1 LYLDGQYKQ
10 SILKKTIPVIL
21 LIINLQ
27 AMSQVKIQGDYMFR
41 KTEMVAGFSFTSVGA
56 FQFFF
61 SYGAVDRSAAGT
73 FTVEGNT
80 IKLNSNK
87 EAGKD
92 FTVTAQSKEA
102 TGYSISF
109 NHSNRYLIKN
119 ILCVFFVNGKKEQA
133 VTDENGKARIELAQ
147 CDSIYAQHLLYP
159 DILTLVKDA
168 TNKNNRFTLSL
179 NPSLEQLS
187 FKGIDLT
194 IESDGSLSWL
204 PNYFLEMPG
213 VKFVKQ

>member
-1 LYLDGQYKQ
+1 
-10 SILKKTIPVIL
+10 
-21 LIINLQ
+21 
-27 AMSQVKIQGDYMFR
+27 MSQTKIQGEYAFR
-41 KTEMVAGFSFTSVGA
+41 KTEMVAGFNFSAAGT

-61 SYGAVDRSAAGT
+61 RYGAVDRTAAGT

-80 IKLNSNK
+80 VKLKSNK

-102 TGYSISF
+102 NGYTISF
-109 NHSNRYLIKN
+109 NHSNKYLLKN
-119 ILCVFFVNGKKEQA
+119 ILCIFFVNGKEEKA
-133 VTDENGKARIELAQ
+133 VTDDNGKVHVDLAH
-147 CDSIYAQHLLYP
+147 CDSIYAQHLLFP
-159 DILTLVKDA
+159 DIVTLVKDA
-168 TNKNNRFTLSL
+168 SNKNNRFTLSL
-179 NPSLEQLS
+179 NASLEQLS

-204 PNYFLEMPG
+204 PNYFLEMSG

>member
-1 LYLDGQYKQ
+1 
-10 SILKKTIPVIL
+10 
-21 LIINLQ
+21 
-27 AMSQVKIQGDYMFR
+27 MSQNKIEGEYTFN
-41 KTEMVAGFSFTSVGA
+41 KTEMIAGFNFTATGA

-61 SYGAVDRSAAGT
+61 SYGAVDRTAAGT
-73 FTVEGNT
+73 FTVESNI
-80 IKLNSNK
+80 IKLKSNK

-102 TGYSISF
+102 SGYTISF
-109 NHSNRYLIKN
+109 NHPNKYLLKN
-119 ILCVFFVNGKKEQA
+119 ILCIFFVNGKEKKA
-133 VTDENGKARIELAQ
+133 VTDDNGKVHVDIAH
-147 CDSIYAQHLLYP
+147 CDTIYAQHLLYP
-159 DILTLVKDA
+159 DIFTLIKDA
-168 TNKNNRFTLSL
+168 NNENNGFTLAL
-179 NPSLEQLS
+179 NPALEQLS

>member
-1 LYLDGQYKQ
+1 M
-10 SILKKTIPVIL
+10 
-21 LIINLQ
+21 Q
-27 AMSQVKIQGDYMFR
+27 AMSQTKIEGEYAFR
-41 KTEMVAGFSFTSVGA
+41 KTEMVAGFNFTAAGA

-61 SYGAVDRSAAGT
+61 SYGAVDRRAAGT
-73 FTVEGNT
+73 FTVEGKT
-80 IKLNSNK
+80 IKLKSNK

-102 TGYSISF
+102 TGYTISF
-109 NHSNRYLIKN
+109 NHPNKYLLKN
-119 ILCVFFVNGKKEQA
+119 ILCVFFVNGKEERA
-133 VTDENGKARIELAQ
+133 VTGENGKIHVNLAH

-168 TNKNNRFTLSL
+168 TNENNRFILSL
-179 NPSLEQLS
+179 NPSLEKLS

-194 IESDGSLSWL
+194 IENDGSLSWL
-204 PNYFLEMPG
+204 PNYFLEMSG

>member
-1 LYLDGQYKQ
+1 
-10 SILKKTIPVIL
+10 
-21 LIINLQ
+21 
-27 AMSQVKIQGDYMFR
+27 MSQTKIQGEYYFR
-41 KTEMVAGFSFTSVGA
+41 KTEMVAGFNFLAAGT

-73 FTVEGNT
+73 FMVEGNT
-80 IKLNSNK
+80 VKLKSNK

-92 FTVTAQSKEA
+92 FTVTAQSNEVS
-102 TGYSISF
+102 GYTINF
-109 NHSNRYLIKN
+109 THANNYLLKN
-119 ILCVFFVNGKKEQA
+119 ILCVFFVNGKEERA
-133 VTDENGKARIELAQ
+133 VTDDKGEVHVDLAN
-147 CDSIYAQHLLYP
+147 CDSIYAQHLLFP
-159 DILTLVKDA
+159 DILTLVKDVA
-168 TNKNNRFTLSL
+168 NKNNRFTLSL

-213 VKFVKQ
+213 VKFKKQ

>member
-1 LYLDGQYKQ
+1 
-10 SILKKTIPVIL
+10 
-21 LIINLQ
+21 
-27 AMSQVKIQGDYMFR
+27 MSQTKIQGEYAFR
-41 KTEMVAGFSFTSVGA
+41 KTEMVAGFNFSESGT

-80 IKLNSNK
+80 VKLKSNK

-102 TGYSISF
+102 TGYTISF
-109 NHSNRYLIKN
+109 NHINTYLLKN
-119 ILCVFFVNGKKEQA
+119 ILCVFFVNGKEEHT
-133 VTDENGKARIELAQ
+133 VTGDNGKVDVDFAH
-147 CDSIYAQHLLYP
+147 CDSIYAKHLLFP
-159 DILTLVKDA
+159 DILTLIKDA
-168 TNKNNRFTLSL
+168 TNQNNRFVVSL

-204 PNYFLEMPG
+204 PNYFLEMSG

>member
-1 LYLDGQYKQ
+1 
-10 SILKKTIPVIL
+10 
-21 LIINLQ
+21 
-27 AMSQVKIQGDYMFR
+27 MSQTKIQGEYFFR
-41 KTEMVAGFSFTSVGA
+41 KTEMVAGFNFSAAGT

-61 SYGAVDRSAAGT
+61 SYGAVDRTAAGS
-73 FTVEGNT
+73 FIVEGNT
-80 IKLNSNK
+80 IKLKSNK

-102 TGYSISF
+102 TGYTIAF
-109 NHSNRYLIKN
+109 NHPNKYLLQN
-119 ILCVFFVNGKKEQA
+119 IRCVFFVNGKEEQA
-133 VTDENGKARIELAQ
+133 VTDNNGKVHVDLAH

-168 TNKNNRFTLSL
+168 ANKNNRFTLSL

-194 IESDGSLSWL
+194 IENDGSLSWL
-204 PNYFLEMPG
+204 PNYFLGMPG
-213 VKFVKQ
+213 VQFVEQ

>member
-1 LYLDGQYKQ
+1 
-10 SILKKTIPVIL
+10 
-21 LIINLQ
+21 
-27 AMSQVKIQGDYMFR
+27 MSQTKIQGEYFFR
-41 KTEMVAGFSFTSVGA
+41 KTEMVAGFNFSAAGT

-61 SYGAVDRSAAGT
+61 SYGAVDRTAAGT
-73 FTVEGNT
+73 FMVEGNI
-80 IKLNSNK
+80 IKLKSNK

-92 FTVTAQSKEA
+92 FTVTTQTKEA
-102 TGYSISF
+102 TGYTISF
-109 NHSNRYLIKN
+109 NHPNKYLLKN
-119 ILCVFFVNGKKEQA
+119 ILCVFFVNGKEEKA
-133 VTDENGKARIELAQ
+133 VTDDNGKVHVDLAN
-147 CDSIYAQHLLYP
+147 CDSIYAQHLLFP

-168 TNKNNRFTLSL
+168 TNQNNRFTLSL
-179 NPSLEQLS
+179 NPSLEQFS

>member
-1 LYLDGQYKQ
+1 
-10 SILKKTIPVIL
+10 
-21 LIINLQ
+21 
-27 AMSQVKIQGDYMFR
+27 MSQTKIEGAYAFR
-41 KTEMVAGFSFTSVGA
+41 KTEMVAGFNFSAAGT
-56 FQFFF
+56 FQFYF

-80 IKLNSNK
+80 IKLSSNK

-102 TGYSISF
+102 SGYTLSF
-109 NHSNRYLIKN
+109 NHPNKYLLQH
-119 ILCVFFVNGKKEQA
+119 ILCVFFANGEKQEA
-133 VTDENGKARIELAQ
+133 VTGSNGEVHVDLAH
-147 CDSIYAQHLLYP
+147 CDSIYAKHLLYP

-168 TNKNNRFTLSL
+168 DNKNNRFTLAL

-204 PNYFLEMPG
+204 PNYFLEMPD

>member
-1 LYLDGQYKQ
+1 
-10 SILKKTIPVIL
+10 
-21 LIINLQ
+21 
-27 AMSQVKIQGDYMFR
+27 MSQTKIQGEYFFR
-41 KTEMVAGFSFTSVGA
+41 KTEMVAGFNFSAAGT

-73 FTVEGNT
+73 FTVEGKT
-80 IKLNSNK
+80 IKLKSNK

-102 TGYSISF
+102 TGYTISF
-109 NHSNRYLIKN
+109 NHPNKYLLQN
-119 ILCVFFVNGKKEQA
+119 ILCVFFVNGEKQEA
-133 VTDENGKARIELAQ
+133 VTDSKGTVHVDLAD

-159 DILTLVKDA
+159 DILTLVKDSG
-168 TNKNNRFTLSL
+168 NKNNRFTLAL

-194 IESDGSLSWL
+194 IENDGSLSWL
-204 PNYFLEMPG
+204 PNYFLQMSG
-213 VKFVKQ
+213 VHFVKQ

>member
-1 LYLDGQYKQ
+1 
-10 SILKKTIPVIL
+10 LKKIISIAALTIK
-21 LIINLQ
+21 LQ
-27 AMSQVKIQGDYMFR
+27 AMSQIKIQGGYIFR
-41 KTEMVAGFSFTSVGA
+41 KTEMVAGFNFTAAGS

-61 SYGAVDRSAAGT
+61 SYGAVDRTAAGT

-80 IKLNSNK
+80 VKLKSNK
-87 EAGKD
+87 DAGKD

-102 TGYSISF
+102 SGYNISF
-109 NHSNRYLIKN
+109 NHPSKYLLKN
-119 ILCVFFVNGKKEQA
+119 ILCVFFVNGKEEQA
-133 VTDENGKARIELAQ
+133 VTGDNGKVHVDVAH
-147 CDSIYAQHLLYP
+147 CDSIYAKHLLFP

-168 TNKNNRFTLSL
+168 PNQNNRFVVSL

-204 PNYFLEMPG
+204 PNYFLEMND
-213 VKFVKQ
+213 VKFIKQ

>member
-1 LYLDGQYKQ
+1 MAQ
-10 SILKKTIPVIL
+10 T
-21 LIINLQ
+21 
-27 AMSQVKIQGDYMFR
+27 KIQGEYAFR
-41 KTEMVAGFSFTSVGA
+41 KTEMVAGFNFTAAGA

-61 SYGAVDRSAAGT
+61 SYGAVDRTAAGT

-80 IKLNSNK
+80 VKLKSNK

-92 FTVTAQSKEA
+92 FTLISQSKQA
-102 TGYSISF
+102 TGYTISF
-109 NHSNRYLIKN
+109 NHTNKYLQKN
-119 ILCVFFVNGKKEQA
+119 ILCVFFVNGKKQEA
-133 VTDENGKARIELAQ
+133 ITDSKGEVHVDLAH

-159 DILTLVKDA
+159 DIVTLVKDA
-168 TNKNNRFTLSL
+168 TNGNNLFTLSL

-194 IESDGSLSWL
+194 IEKDKSLSWL

>member
-1 LYLDGQYKQ
+1 MAQ
-10 SILKKTIPVIL
+10 P
-21 LIINLQ
+21 
-27 AMSQVKIQGDYMFR
+27 KIQGEYAFR
-41 KTEMVAGFSFTSVGA
+41 KTEMVAGFNFTAAGA

-61 SYGAVDRSAAGT
+61 SYGAVDRTAAGT
-73 FTVEGNT
+73 FTIEGNNV
-80 IKLNSNK
+80 KLKSNK

-102 TGYSISF
+102 TGYTISF
-109 NHSNRYLIKN
+109 NHPNKYLLKN
-119 ILCVFFVNGKKEQA
+119 ILCLFFVNGKKQEA
-133 VTDENGKARIELAQ
+133 ITDSKGEIHVSLVH
-147 CDSIYAQHLLYP
+147 CDSIYAQHLLFP

-168 TNKNNRFTLSL
+168 SNENNRFTLSL
-179 NPSLEQLS
+179 NPSLQQLS

-204 PNYFLEMPG
+204 PNYFLEMPV